1 MSLAAV
7 RPFFRTRLNSLGFR
21 EHTDAFDDQNRAQ
34 NKLDKMYRIDSGPAL
49 GSEANQSIHTFD
61 YDVSLVITL
70 KGVGAKNVE
79 LRDRADT
86 IAETILADVLSPS
99 VRMGTDIKNITPGTI
114 AVTEYSAS
122 DDNDLILT
130 MGFTASIICNF
141 I

>member
-1 MSLAAV
+1 
-7 RPFFRTRLNSLGFR
+7 
-21 EHTDAFDDQNRAQ
+21 
-34 NKLDKMYRIDSGPAL
+34 
-49 GSEANQSIHTFD
+49 
-61 YDVSLVITL
+61 
-70 KGVGAKNVE
+70 
-79 LRDRADT
+79 
-86 IAETILADVLSPS
+86 LADVLSPS